1 MKTKIKM
8 FIPILL
14 NMIPPSV
21 FMFFFME
28 KQYALLGTAI
38 TVGSVILSLSLYYI
52 GLKRFFSNFKDL
64 IPQIVDRMRLVQDRA
79 AAETVN
85 VVTLLQSIIKR
96 SKEGVEES
104 EAVVSYFMGNQDE
117 KNKYFGKSL
126 VSHIMNENENVVE
139 KACSMF
145 RAIGEVNRIF
155 YENLN
160 KIFNMIET
168 INKFVFNIDK
178 IAFQTRLLALN
189 AAIEAARAGESGAG
203 FSVVAEEVRRL
214 ADLSSETAA
223 TISTTIGESIKIVA
237 ELKNNIDVR
246 GNVGNYDIDKSEK
259 ELKESFGQFKK
270 SVDTISEAI
279 QVLTTNYQVISKDIE
294 NATVA
299 LQFQDVIHQE
309 IDNINTA
316 MSELKRMFDDTALIW
331 KYAAEHAGKKEISS
345 DIKPLPQLL
354 PAKVTAEK
362 PEDNVAFF

>member
-1 MKTKIKM
+1 M
-8 FIPILL
+8 PILL

-28 KQYALLGTAI
+28 KRYALMGTVI
-38 TVGSVILSLSLYYI
+38 TVGSVILSLTLYY
-52 GLKRFFSNFKDL
+52 LLLRRLLDNFKDL

-85 VVTLLQSIIKR
+85 VITLLQSIIKR

-104 EAVVSYFMGNQDE
+104 EAVVSYFMGNQEE

-126 VSHIMNENENVVE
+126 VTHIMNENENVVE

-155 YENLN
+155 YENLS

-168 INKFVFNIDK
+168 INNFVVNIDK

-259 ELKESFGQFKK
+259 ELKETFGHFKK

-279 QVLTTNYQVISKDIE
+279 HVLTTNYQVISKDIE
-294 NATVA
+294 NATVS

-309 IDNINTA
+309 IENINTA
-316 MSELKRMFDDTALIW
+316 MSELKAMFDNTSSLW
-331 KYAAEHAGKKEISS
+331 KYASEHAGEKAIPS
-345 DIKPLPQLL
+345 DVKSLHQLP
-354 PAKVTAEK
+354 PAKTAAGGI
-362 PEDNVAFF
+362 EDNVEFF